1 VQFDPIK
8 PTLKAPEGEPL
19 KPKCD
24 ELLSGIS
31 FNFNLRRFT
40 EVLDVAILVVYTAEM
55 CARVFALGF
64 ARNPHAYLRNAYN
77 RLDFAVV
84 VASWALVL
92 AHRIG
97 GGGGGLGGGL
107 PIRTSLG
114 QGLTLV
120 HFSAQPELF

>member
-1 VQFDPIK
+1 
-8 PTLKAPEGEPL
+8 
-19 KPKCD
+19 
-24 ELLSGIS
+24 
-31 FNFNLRRFT
+31 
-40 EVLDVAILVVYTAEM
+40 M

-84 VASWALVL
+84 VASWALVF

-97 GGGGGLGGGL
+97 GGGGGGGAEGGL

-114 QGLTLV
+114 QFRLFRAMLALREFRFAGAVVAIVEALTRAVETLTD
-120 HFSAQPELF
+120 LFGGGRRHLNVCS